1 MVSERGSV
9 LMVPSDLSDQG
20 RASLP
25 ELAANAAVE
34 LDNCYRKD
42 ATPECYRGATQLLA
56 DWFKAAFGAN
66 PDLSDIVLLWRVFGG
81 REAYPQGMT
90 VDELVAKAQ
99 ALQSCL
105 LNFEQADDPS
115 LAELR
120 DFCVKLS
127 RQASA
132 TMSPWR
138 RYGLV
143 A

>member
-1 MVSERGSV
+1 MI
-9 LMVPSDLSDQG
+9 PSNLSDQG
-20 RASLP
+20 RTSLP

-34 LDNCYRKD
+34 LDNCSRKD
-42 ATPECYRGATQLLA
+42 ETPECYRGATELLVQ
-56 DWFKAAFGAN
+56 WFEAAFSPS
-66 PDLSDIVLLWRVFGG
+66 PDPSDVMLLWRVFGG
-81 REAYPQGMT
+81 REAYPQGMA

-99 ALQSCL
+99 ALQSRL
-105 LNFEQADDPS
+105 RNFEQAGGQS

-120 DFCVKLS
+120 DFCVELS